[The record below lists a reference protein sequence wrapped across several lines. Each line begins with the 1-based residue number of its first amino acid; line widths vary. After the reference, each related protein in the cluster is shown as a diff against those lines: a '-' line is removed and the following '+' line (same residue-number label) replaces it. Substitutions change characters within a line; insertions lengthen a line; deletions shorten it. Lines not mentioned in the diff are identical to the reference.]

1 MTASYREDRLDIRS
15 RTLKFRIAIIATFL
29 LIAGLGCLCLPGGI
43 IPAIPLNVPTSPT
56 QPPVTQTPGINTS
69 GLNAKGPWL
78 LMESDKGLWAA
89 NPDGSGM
96 AKITNVDY
104 WNGDVQAAV
113 QPGGNRIVFISPG
126 GNDFKNMALNLLSLP
141 DGAVKKITDLTS
153 AQSEAASSTGP
164 GDPGF
169 EALRAVG
176 ERLSYSWSPDGTR
189 LAFAG
194 VMDGP
199 SADIYIYDATSGTVD
214 RVSQDEAQD
223 FSPSWSPDGNHLLY
237 PAAEGF
243 GTGAGMVMSG
253 VWSAD
258 GQGKNAAL
266 LYPSKSSGEEI
277 VGWLDNTTVVLDT
290 WTPVCGSSLLR
301 LYDMVARRQVI
312 LNQNCFIAAE
322 AKSSPGEVL
331 FANSKGLYILTADNR
346 KPVSVGHDPVTRIDP
361 WSAYKDLFIVRLEKG
376 GLSTFG
382 GSYGAGDMDQQI
394 SPLIAPSDSLD
405 VAEYG
410 AIWGWTSM
418 DDGQPGVWVTI
429 PGTDM
434 GQIFTGKAR
443 LPIWD
448 LQNNLLFFSPKDGGG
463 YDIYLAT
470 SNASYKDSAMV
481 ASIDEEVQAVA
492 WAGAH

>member
-1 MTASYREDRLDIRS
+1 MDIRK
-15 RTLKFRIAIIATFL
+15 RTPKFRIAIIATFI
-29 LIAGLGCLCLPGGI
+29 LIAGLGCLCLPASI
-43 IPAIPLNVPTSPT
+43 IPTLPLNVATSPT
-56 QPPVTQTPGINTS
+56 PPPVTETPGVNTS
-69 GLNAKGPWL
+69 GLNANGPWL
-78 LMESDKGLWAA
+78 LMETDKGLWAA
-89 NPDGSGM
+89 NPDGSER
-96 AKITNVDY
+96 AQLTKVDY
-104 WNGDVQAAV
+104 WNGDVQDAI
-113 QPGGNRIVFISPG
+113 QPGENRIVFISPG

-141 DGAVKKITDLTS
+141 DGGVKKITDLTS

-199 SADIYIYDATSGTVD
+199 SADIYIYDANAGTIG

-253 VWSAD
+253 LWSAD
-258 GQGKNAAL
+258 GQGKNATL

-277 VGWLDNTTVVLDT
+277 VGWLDNTTAVLDT

-301 LYDMVARRQVI
+301 LYDMVARRQVV
-312 LNQNCFIAAE
+312 LNQGCIIAAV

-346 KPVSVGHDPVTRIDP
+346 KPVTVSHDPVTRIDP
-361 WSAYKDLFIVRLEKG
+361 WRGYKDVFIVRLVKG
-376 GLSTFG
+376 GLATFG
-382 GSYGAGDMDQQI
+382 GSYGTGDMGQQI

-418 DDGQPGVWVTI
+418 DDGQPGVWVSI
-429 PGTDM
+429 PGTDL

-448 LQNNLLFFSPKDGGG
+448 SQNNLLFFSPKDGGG

-470 SNASYKDSAMV
+470 SNASYKDSTVV
-481 ASIDEEVQAVA
+481 ASIDDDVQAVA
-492 WAGAH
+492 WVGGH